1 MNSDAAAVC
10 NHSVY
15 VILLNWNGWRDTLE
29 CLESLSEIT
38 HHNTHII
45 VVDNASEDDSVCNLK
60 KSKTQFDLLQATR
73 NLGFSG
79 GNNLGIS
86 MALDRGADYIL
97 LLNNDTVV
105 AKNIVDEFLAVA
117 QSSPRIGAVGAKIYY
132 LDTPTLIWYA
142 GGSAASDKF
151 DCPGH
156 RGGNEL
162 DVGLYEEVVPT
173 SFINGCA
180 FFIKASAIREI
191 GMLDEDY
198 FYMFEDVDWTERL
211 YQSGY
216 ECLYAPKAIVY
227 HKTHRSTNGSLT
239 AQWRYFY
246 ERNRLLWLNK
256 RHPEVPL
263 ASILCHRIL
272 AIVEGVGVPFTLQP
286 PFIKKNY
293 FKEHLF
299 PAIGMVVGIIDY
311 LRGYR
316 AACPRAILWLDQ
328 FRK

>member
-1 MNSDAAAVC
+1 MNSSAATVC
-10 NHSVY
+10 NYSVY

-29 CLESLSEIT
+29 CLESLSAIT
-38 HHNTHII
+38 HRNTHII

-60 KSKTQFDLLQATR
+60 TSKAQFELLQTSA

-86 MALDRGADYIL
+86 RALDCGADYIL

-105 AKNIVDEFLAVA
+105 AKNIVNEFLAVA
-117 QSSPRIGAVGAKIYY
+117 LSNPRAGAIGAKIYY
-132 LDTPTLIWYA
+132 HDLPNLIWYA
-142 GGSAASDKF
+142 GGSPSSDKF
-151 DCPGH
+151 ECPGH
-156 RGGNEL
+156 RGGNEI
-162 DVGLYEEVVPT
+162 DVGLYDEVVPT
-173 SFINGCA
+173 NFINGCA

-216 ECLYAPKAIVY
+216 QCLYAPKAIVY

-239 AQWRYFY
+239 AQWQYFY
-246 ERNRLLWLNK
+246 ERNRLLWLKK
-256 RHPEVPL
+256 RHPEVSL
-263 ASILCHRIL
+263 ASILWHQVLGILERIW
-272 AIVEGVGVPFTLQP
+272 VPFTLQP

-293 FKEHLF
+293 FKEHIF
-299 PAIGMVVGIIDY
+299 PAIGMVVGIIDF

-328 FRK
+328 FGK